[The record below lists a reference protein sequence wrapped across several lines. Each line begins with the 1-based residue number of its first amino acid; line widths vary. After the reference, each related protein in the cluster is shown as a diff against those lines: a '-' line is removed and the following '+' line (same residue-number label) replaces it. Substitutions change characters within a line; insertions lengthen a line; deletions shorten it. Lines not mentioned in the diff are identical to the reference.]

1 MLKKV
6 VSVESELWLANQTP
20 NILRHS
26 TPRNSRGICAIKC
39 CKFFLGINKLK
50 PYLCVVSSYYFSI
63 YWNRVATSQLSKY
76 PPLATS
82 ISVNGEGVG
91 LFFYV
96 ILYRMIKLYTKLI
109 LWHFIFHIAEGD
121 MSSILNFLK

>member
-1 MLKKV
+1 MLKTV

-26 TPRNSRGICAIKC
+26 TPRNSRGICAIKY
-39 CKFFLGINKLK
+39 CKCFKGINKLK
-50 PYLCVVSSYYFSI
+50 PYFCVVLSYFFSI

-91 LFFYV
+91 LLFYV
-96 ILYRMIKLYTKLI
+96 ISYRMIKLYTKLI
-109 LWHFIFHIAEGD
+109 L
-121 MSSILNFLK
+121 